1 MYKKILGLLLFTQI
15 CYAQKD
21 SLNLNATPWKT
32 LNLGHGVVWKNY
44 HFNDK
49 NLMGTSQMINVLES
63 KQKNKKVRFG
73 FVAADEKKT
82 DTTARRLL
90 LPTSQLAAKSG
101 ALAAVNAG
109 FFDMKNGGAVDYLKI
124 DGRVIDTTRVANVA
138 RLPRNVIAAVVIHR
152 NRVKILKGGLTPGWE
167 KSLPAENVLLTGP
180 LLLADGEA
188 VKLEKTSFNDNR
200 HPRTCA
206 CITTDKKLLL
216 ITVDGRSKES
226 HGMTLHELTA
236 LTKALKCKDAVNF
249 DGGGSTT
256 MYIEGQPENGVV
268 NYPSDNKIFDHAGER
283 SVSNIFVILKK

>member
-1 MYKKILGLLLFTQI
+1 MYKKILSLLLLSQF

-21 SLNLNATPWKT
+21 SLKINATPWKT
-32 LNLGHGVVWKNY
+32 QDLGYGITWKNY
-44 HFNDK
+44 HFNSK
-49 NLMGTSQMINVLES
+49 ELMGTNQMINILES

-73 FVAADEKKT
+73 FVAADEKKA
-82 DTTARRLL
+82 DTTAKRLL
-90 LPTSQLAAKSG
+90 VPTSQLAVGSG

-124 DGRVIDTTRVANVA
+124 NGRVMDTTRVANVA
-138 RLPRNVIAAVVIHR
+138 RLPRNVISAVIIHR
-152 NRVKILKGGLTPGWE
+152 NRVKVLKGGLTPGWE

-180 LLLADGEA
+180 LLLAGGET

-206 CITTDKKLLL
+206 CITNDKKLLL

-226 HGMTLHELTA
+226 YGMTLPELTA
-236 LTKALKCKDAVNF
+236 LTKALNCKDAINF

-256 MYIEGQPENGVV
+256 MYIQNQPDNGVV
-268 NYPSDNKIFDHAGER
+268 NYPTDNKIFDHAGER
-283 SVSNIFVILKK
+283 SVSNIFVILRK

>member
-1 MYKKILGLLLFTQI
+1 MYKKIISLLLLTQF

-21 SLNLNATPWKT
+21 SLKINATPWKT
-32 LNLGHGVVWKNY
+32 QDLGYGIIWKNY
-44 HFNDK
+44 HFNNKD
-49 NLMGTSQMINVLES
+49 LMGTNQMINILES

-73 FVAADEKKT
+73 FVAADEKKA
-82 DTTARRLL
+82 DTTAKRLL
-90 LPTSQLAAKSG
+90 VPTSQLAAKSG

-124 DGRVIDTTRVANVA
+124 DGRVMDTTRVANVA
-138 RLPRNVIAAVVIHR
+138 RLPRNVISAVIIHQ

-167 KSLPAENVLLTGP
+167 KSLPSENILLTGP
-180 LLLADGEA
+180 LLLANGEA
-188 VKLEKTSFNDNR
+188 VRLEKTAFNDNR

-206 CITTDKKLLL
+206 CITNDKKLLL

-226 HGMTLHELTA
+226 YGMTLPELTA
-236 LTKALKCKDAVNF
+236 LTKALNCKDAINF

-256 MYIEGQPENGVV
+256 MYVQNQPDNGVV
-268 NYPSDNKIFDHAGER
+268 NYPTDNKIFDHAGER